1 MLDLLELFRIRAG
14 GRPLLLFLILF
25 LGVLALR
32 AVLRGVGLSR
42 PDGLTGGRAAWIVT
56 IAGALALPAYVA
68 SATWYASEWHF
79 FDNAEATMISVG
91 WLFHAGQPIYH
102 AVDAPERYTL
112 IYGPLAYIVHGIVL
126 SVFGPGIGVSK
137 ALAALAALA
146 SLALTY
152 FAARREAPAARA
164 AIVTGL
170 YALLLLIFRNYSFW
184 TRPEPF
190 QLCTVAASL
199 FFAAGG
205 RGPAAAIAAG
215 VASGM
220 LWNFKITGP
229 LYTLPVL
236 ALLYRRSGWR
246 NTVLAAA
253 AAALVFAAPFVAF
266 PNVSLLNYAAW
277 IRLSARTGLLF
288 YLFRQNLEW
297 AAFLLLP
304 LLLSFHH
311 SIAGQ
316 RRRDSNERAVTI
328 ALVAGMIGVVIVGAK
343 PGAGPYHLMPFLPVI
358 AYLAACNTSRV
369 PLNPTVS
376 PRVAHAAVAFVVVA
390 SIVAIAQQAQL
401 VVTVGK
407 RRALRRDRRRRSLRE
422 WASRH
427 RRARLR
433 LDRGPELRPP
443 CADVP
448 EQLLSARPAGDSRAP
463 ARGNRAAAGD
473 GRRDCPL
480 SGELLAR
487 AEGGS
492 SVQRTEQLH
501 RGPLATAVLG
511 RLPQGISRDARSLGR
526 DEVLRCVAV
535 PAWSRE
541 VVRGLTSSR
550 SA

>member
-1 MLDLLELFRIRAG
+1 MLDVLELFRIRAG

-32 AVLRGVGLSR
+32 AVLRGVGRSR
-42 PDGLTGGRAAWIVT
+42 PDARTIGRAAWIVT

-68 SATWYASEWHF
+68 SAIWYASEWHF

-112 IYGPLAYIVHGIVL
+112 IYGPLTYIVHGVAL

-137 ALAALAALA
+137 ALSALAALA
-146 SLALTY
+146 SLALTF

-164 AIVTGL
+164 AIVTGI

-190 QLCTVAASL
+190 QLCTAAASL
-199 FFAAGG
+199 LFAAGG

-246 NTVLAAA
+246 NTVLAAGA
-253 AAALVFAAPFVAF
+253 AAIVFAAPFVAF
-266 PNVSLLNYAAW
+266 SNVSLLHYVEW

-288 YLFRQNLEW
+288 YLVRQNLEW
-297 AAFLLLP
+297 TAFLLLP

-316 RRRDSNERAVTI
+316 RRRSSNEPAVTI
-328 ALVAGMIGVVIVGAK
+328 ALVAGMIGVVIVAAK

-358 AYLAACNTSRV
+358 AYLVACNTSSV
-369 PLNPTVS
+369 QLNSTIS
-376 PRVAHAAVAFVVVA
+376 PGVAQAAVAFVVVA

-407 RRALRRDRRRRSLRE
+407 RRALQE
-422 WASRH
+422 I
-427 RRARLR
+427 
-433 LDRGPELRPP
+433 
-443 CADVP
+443 ADV
-448 EQLLSARPAGDSRAP
+448 EAFASGHQGTVELGYGSTEALSFARPVLTFRNNFYLLDQPAIREHQLAGIELPQATVDAIARCQVSYWLVPKGEAP
-463 ARGNRAAAGD
+463 F
-473 GRRDCPL
+473 
-480 SGELLAR
+480 SGLN
-487 AEGGS
+487 S
-492 SVQRTEQLH
+492 Y
-501 RGPLATAVLG
+501 TAVLL
-511 RLPQGISRDARSLGR
+511 RPLYSEDFRSAFLATHARSGETR
-526 DEVLRCVAV
+526 YYDVWQCKPGA
-535 PAWSRE
+535 AK
-541 VVRGLTSSR
+541 
-550 SA
+550 